1 MTRTRSMRLPDST
14 VPGLLLG
21 ISLLTACA
29 PVTHVQPQTPVAVRD
44 SVTLIGP
51 RCAGTSSCLLGRVTA
66 AESGQPLSQAAVFL
80 EPIGEQTQTSMI
92 IALTDDQGVFTIE
105 NPPLGNYRLAVY
117 KQARHAEVRGLEL
130 GAQGTVVVPVMLA
143 P

>member
-1 MTRTRSMRLPDST
+1 MRQRAMG
-14 VPGLLLG
+14 GLALLVATG
-21 ISLLTACA
+21 SLAACA
-29 PVTHVQPQTPVAVRD
+29 PATHVQTVASPALRD

-80 EPIGEQTQTSMI
+80 EPLGDEGGEAEAAMI

-105 NPPLGNYRLAVY
+105 NPPHGSYRLAVY
-117 KQARHAEVRGLEL
+117 KQARHAEVRGVEL
-130 GAQGTVVVPVMLA
+130 GAAGTVVVPVMLA

>member
-1 MTRTRSMRLPDST
+1 MRLLAST

-21 ISLLTACA
+21 AALLSACTPA
-29 PVTHVQPQTPVAVRD
+29 THVQPQSPLAVRD

-80 EPIGEQTQTSMI
+80 EPIGDETKAAMI
-92 IALTDDQGVFTIE
+92 IALTDDQGVFTVE
-105 NPPLGNYRLAVY
+105 DPPLGNYRLAVY

>member
-1 MTRTRSMRLPDST
+1 MRLLAST
-14 VPGLLLG
+14 APGFALAA
-21 ISLLTACA
+21 SLLSACA
-29 PVTHVQPQTPVAVRD
+29 PVTRAQPQTPIAVRD
-44 SVTLIGP
+44 SVTMIGP

-66 AESGQPLSQAAVFL
+66 AESGQPLPQAAVFL
-80 EPIGEQTQTSMI
+80 EPIGEETEASMI

-105 NPPLGNYRLAVY
+105 DPPLGNYRLAVY